1 MGNLKNFNPEQLLF
15 IDGKLTTSESGDTYK
30 VINPATEE
38 FAGVVS
44 AASLADADLAL
55 AAARRCFD
63 ETDWSTNTEKRI
75 KALTQM
81 RDGLKAVAEEWREQ
95 VIAEGGCPRCL
106 TYGPF
111 FGWPDRRNRLL
122 H

>member
-1 MGNLKNFNPEQLLF
+1 MGNLKNLNPEKLLF

-44 AASLADADLAL
+44 AASLADGDLAL

-63 ETDWSTNTEKRI
+63 ETDWSTNTEN
-75 KALTQM
+75 A
-81 RDGLKAVAEEWREQ
+81 
-95 VIAEGGCPRCL
+95 
-106 TYGPF
+106 
-111 FGWPDRRNRLL
+111 
-122 H
+122 